1 MPALNRDDRAY
12 LNIMAG
18 LVTGTVLLIL
28 AAFLLAGRPAD
39 IISPGLVSRAAELAS
54 SMSGSME
61 DRRGT
66 GCYIFVDRNSDSVFF
81 TPVEGR
87 ISSRF
92 GWRNIFQRMHYGL
105 DIAAPKGTPIF
116 SAMDGRITFA
126 NRMGRYGLMVEV
138 DHGSGVV
145 TRYGHCNAIMVRPGE
160 YVSKGEMIGEVG
172 STGFSTGPHLHF
184 EVRIDNVPID
194 PEQYLM

>member
-1 MPALNRDDRAY
+1 MPVLDRDDKAY
-12 LNIMAG
+12 FRIFAG
-18 LVTGTVLLIL
+18 LLAGTALFFS
-28 AAFLLAGRPAD
+28 AALFLAGRPAD
-39 IISPGLVSRAAELAS
+39 IMPPGLVSGTADLADS
-54 SMSGSME
+54 ISGTID
-61 DRRGT
+61 DRQGT
-66 GCYIFVDRNSDSVFF
+66 GCYIFVDRNSDSIFF

-105 DIAAPKGTPIF
+105 DIAAPTGTPVF
-116 SAMDGRITFA
+116 ASMDGKVTFA
-126 NRMGRYGLMVEV
+126 NRMGRYGLMIEI
-138 DHGSGVV
+138 DHDNDVV

-184 EVRIDNVPID
+184 EVRIDGIPID
-194 PEQYLM
+194 PEQFIM